1 MAKKKRAN
9 PEINSS
15 SMADIAFLLL
25 IFFLVTTT
33 IANDRGILMQLPP
46 KPDDIEDVEI
56 KLKEHNLFKVYVNSA
71 DRLLVEG
78 EPLQDIKEIRDM
90 VKEHVLNNGRNEKMS
105 DSPKDAVVSF
115 KTDRGTS
122 YEMYI
127 GVLNELQG
135 AYYEMYGER
144 VGMSAAEWRT
154 LTNELD
160 DPENKKLYDK
170 GRGKGADGK
179 VTFPMNIS
187 IAEPSK
193 IGGN

>member
-1 MAKKKRAN
+1 MAKKKRVS

-46 KPDDIEDVEI
+46 KPDDIEDIEI

-78 EPLQDIKEIRDM
+78 EPMQNLEDIRDM
-90 VKEHVLNNGRNEKMS
+90 VKEHVLNNGRNKEMS
-105 DSPKDAVVSF
+105 DSPKAAVVSF

-122 YEMYI
+122 FEMYI

-144 VGMSAAEWRT
+144 VGLTAKEWRV

-160 DPENKKLYDK
+160 DPENRKKYDK
-170 GRGKGADGK
+170 GRGKIDGK

>member
-1 MAKKKRAN
+1 MAKKKRDA

-33 IANDRGILMQLPP
+33 IANDKGILMQLPP
-46 KPDDIEDVEI
+46 KPDDLQDVEI
-56 KLKEHNLFKVYVNSA
+56 KLKERNLFKVYVNSA

-78 EPLQDIKEIRDM
+78 EPLDDPLLIREK
-90 VKEHVLNNGRNEKMS
+90 VKEHVLNNGRDPEKS
-105 DSPKDAVVSF
+105 DTPKDAVVSF

-127 GVLNELQG
+127 TVLNELQG
-135 AYYEMYGER
+135 AYYEMYAER
-144 VGMSAAEWRT
+144 VGITAEKWRE

-170 GRGKGADGK
+170 GRGKTADGK
-179 VTFPMNIS
+179 LEFPMNIS
-187 IAEPSK
+187 IAEPTK
-193 IGGN
+193 IGE

>member
-1 MAKKKRAN
+1 MAKKKRGK

-33 IANDRGILMQLPP
+33 IANDKGILMQLPP
-46 KPDDIEDVEI
+46 KPDDIEDIEI
-56 KLKEHNLFKVYVNSA
+56 KIKDHNLFKVYVNSA

-78 EPLQDIKEIRDM
+78 EPLSDVTEISDM
-90 VKEHVLNNGRNEKMS
+90 VKEFVMNNGKNPEKS
-105 DSPKDAVVSF
+105 DNPKAAIVSF

-122 YEMYI
+122 YEMFI
-127 GVLNELQG
+127 LVLNELNA
-135 AYYEMYGER
+135 AYNELYAER
-144 VGMSAAEWRT
+144 VGLTTKDWRD
-154 LTNELD
+154 LD
-160 DPENKKLYDK
+160 TKDPEDRKLYDK
-170 GRGKGADGK
+170 GRGVVDGE
-179 VTFPMNIS
+179 VTIPRNIS